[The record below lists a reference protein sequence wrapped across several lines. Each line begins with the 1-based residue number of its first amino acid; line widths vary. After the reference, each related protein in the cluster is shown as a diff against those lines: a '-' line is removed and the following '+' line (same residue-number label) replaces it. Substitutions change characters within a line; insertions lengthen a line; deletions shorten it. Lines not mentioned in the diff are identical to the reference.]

1 MRETP
6 SRRRSVIPRIPN
18 PQSRIHS
25 PPALPAFLLLLSTL
39 TIVGCARNAE
49 PDAYGNVEATEVVV
63 GAEASG
69 RILSFEPKEG
79 QKLAA
84 NAIVGTVDPSDLA
97 LEKDQL
103 AAERGASASRVN
115 EVARQIDVFLAR
127 HRAAVAEL
135 DAAKAQRR
143 VLDAQHEI
151 ARRTY
156 ERTKRLFD
164 QQAATAQQ
172 LDQAERDYRVL
183 EEQIKAQDDQIA
195 AREHQAAADQQQI
208 DAMRAQRDSAA
219 ANVATVD
226 AQTARVAE
234 RIRKSQITNPVT
246 GTVLVTYARAGE
258 VVQPGTPLYKI
269 ADLTSVE
276 VRAYVPEPHLGNVR
290 LGAGAQVAI
299 DAGAG
304 SLRTFPGTVSWVSSE
319 AEFTPTP
326 IQTRDERAD
335 LVYAVKIRVAND
347 QGTLKIGMPADV
359 RFTSR
364 EPR

>member
-1 MRETP
+1 MGE
-6 SRRRSVIPRIPN
+6 SRIP
-18 PQSRIHS
+18 SS
-25 PPALPAFLLLLSTL
+25 PALPATLLLTSAL

-79 QKLAA
+79 EKLAA
-84 NAIVGTVDPSDLA
+84 NVIVGTVDATDLA

-115 EVARQIDVFLAR
+115 EVARQIDVLLAR
-127 HRAAVAEL
+127 HSAAVAER
-135 DAAKAQRR
+135 DAARAQRR

-151 ARRTY
+151 ARRAY

-183 EEQIKAQDDQIA
+183 DQQIKAQDDQIA
-195 AREHQAAADQQQI
+195 AQEHQVTADQQQI
-208 DAMRAQRDSAA
+208 GAMRAQRDSAA
-219 ANVATVD
+219 ANVTTVE

-234 RIRKSQITNPVT
+234 RIRKSHITNPVA
-246 GTVLVTYARAGE
+246 GTVLATYARAGE
-258 VVQPGTPLYKI
+258 IVQSGTPLYKI
-269 ADLTSVE
+269 ADLGSVE
-276 VRAYVPEPHLGNVR
+276 VRAYVPEPQLGNVR
-290 LGAGAQVAI
+290 LGTGALVSI

-326 IQTRDERAD
+326 IQTRDQRAD

-347 QGTLKIGMPADV
+347 QGVLKIGMPADV
-359 RFTSR
+359 RFTSSEHR
-364 EPR
+364 

>member
-1 MRETP
+1 MGE
-6 SRRRSVIPRIPN
+6 
-18 PQSRIHS
+18 SRILPSH
-25 PPALPAFLLLLSTL
+25 ALVPILLLTSALA
-39 TIVGCARNAE
+39 IGGCARNAE

-84 NAIVGTVDPSDLA
+84 NVIVGAVDATDLA
-97 LEKDQL
+97 LEKGQL

-115 EVARQIDVFLAR
+115 EVARQIDVLLAR
-127 HRAAVAEL
+127 HSAAVAER
-135 DAAKAQRR
+135 DAAKAQRH

-151 ARRTY
+151 ARRAY

-183 EEQIKAQDDQIA
+183 EQQIKAQDEQIA
-195 AREHQAAADQQQI
+195 AQEHQVAADQQQI
-208 DAMRAQRDSAA
+208 GAMRAQRDSAVG
-219 ANVATVD
+219 NVATVD

-234 RIRKSQITNPVT
+234 RIRKSQITNPVA
-246 GTVLVTYARAGE
+246 GTVLATYARAGE
-258 VVQPGTPLYKI
+258 IVQSGTPLYKI
-269 ADLTSVE
+269 ADLASVE
-276 VRAYVPEPHLGNVR
+276 VRAYVPEPQLGNVR
-290 LGAGAQVAI
+290 LGGGAQVSI

-304 SLRTFPGTVSWVSSE
+304 SLKTFPGTVSWVSSE

-326 IQTRDERAD
+326 IQTRDQRAD

-347 QGTLKIGMPADV
+347 QGVLKIGMPADV
-359 RFTSR
+359 RFTSPENR
-364 EPR
+364 

>member
-1 MRETP
+1 MSE
-6 SRRRSVIPRIPN
+6 SRIPA
-18 PQSRIHS
+18 S
-25 PPALPAFLLLLSTL
+25 PARASILLLTSALA
-39 TIVGCARNAE
+39 IGGCVRNAE
-49 PDAYGNVEATEVVV
+49 PDAYGNVEATEVIV

-84 NAIVGTVDPSDLA
+84 NVIVGTIDSTDLV

-103 AAERGASASRVN
+103 VAERGASASRVN
-115 EVARQIDVFLAR
+115 EVARQIDGLLAR
-127 HRAAVAEL
+127 HSAAVATA

-151 ARRTY
+151 ARRAY

-183 EEQIKAQDDQIA
+183 EQQIKAQDDQIA
-195 AREHQAAADQQQI
+195 AQEHQVAADQQQI
-208 DAMRAQRDSAA
+208 GAMRAQRDSAA

-234 RIRKSQITNPVT
+234 RIRKSQIANPVA
-246 GTVLVTYARAGE
+246 GTILATYARAGE
-258 VVQPGTPLYKI
+258 VVQSGTPLYKI
-269 ADLTSVE
+269 ADLASVE
-276 VRAYVPEPHLGNVR
+276 VRAYVPEPRLGNVR
-290 LGAGAQVAI
+290 LGALAQVSI
-299 DAGAG
+299 DARAG

-347 QGTLKIGMPADV
+347 QGVLKIGMPADV
-359 RFTSR
+359 RFTSPETR
-364 EPR
+364 